1 LKTRPHL
8 PFLKDLAD
16 VRSGFSFR
24 SGIEEDP
31 KGNVVVFQIRSLVQR
46 EAVQATDGVRVF
58 FPDVSPSLLLR
69 RGDVLFSARG
79 LRNVGAVIDF
89 DPDRAIASGQLL
101 WMRPRSELVD
111 PAYLAW
117 WLNQEPTQ
125 QFLDIHKRGTRMP
138 MVTRSTLL
146 ELPVS
151 LPSLDVQRRFVEL
164 DHLHRREQELTA
176 RLSEMRGQHYKSQL
190 QAIIRNN
197 LTGRIKTSTN

>member
-1 LKTRPHL
+1 M
-8 PFLKDLAD
+8 
-16 VRSGFSFR
+16 RSGFSFR

-31 KGNVVVFQIRSLVQR
+31 KGNVLVFQIRSLVQR
-46 EAVQATDGVRVF
+46 EAVQAADGVRVF

-101 WMRPRSELVD
+101 WMRPKSELVD

-151 LPSLDVQRRFVEL
+151 LPSLAVQRKFVEL
-164 DHLHRREQELTA
+164 DQLHRWEQVLRGRLTEKRELLYEGRVT
-176 RLSEMRGQHYKSQL
+176 R
-190 QAIIRNN
+190 AIQSN
-197 LTGRIKTSTN
+197 L